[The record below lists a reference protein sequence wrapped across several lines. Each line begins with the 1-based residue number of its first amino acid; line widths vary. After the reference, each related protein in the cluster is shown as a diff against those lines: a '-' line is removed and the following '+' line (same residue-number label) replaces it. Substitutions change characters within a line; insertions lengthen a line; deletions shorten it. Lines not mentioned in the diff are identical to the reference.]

1 MKGAL
6 KGGKQVLMGNHAV
19 AVGAALSRAQVV
31 AAYPITPQ
39 TQVVELLA
47 EMHAEGSFTGRF
59 MRVESEHSAMAALI
73 GASTA
78 GARTF
83 TASSSQGLAYMH
95 EMLHWAAGARLPI
108 VMANVNRAL
117 GAPWILWTDQTDSL
131 SQRDTGWM
139 QVYCA
144 SNQEVLDSVI
154 MSYKVSERLMVPT
167 MVVLDGFILSHTYE
181 PIDVPEAEA
190 VDRFLPPLKPRD
202 PLMTSRPRTYG
213 SLPTPKDFFRLRR
226 RLAADMDSALG
237 VIEEVGAEFGKV
249 FGRSYGLFE
258 AYRCED
264 AEAVLVTSGSAAQT
278 ALEAVDELRKQGRKA
293 GNLRMRVFRPFP
305 AEALRRFV
313 KPEVP
318 LIVVDRNFSQG
329 QQGIFCEELQAAL
342 FPLKRRPPV
351 YGFVAGLGG
360 GDITVELLKETWLD
374 AVAGKVKPG
383 EPAWVEDSR

>member
-39 TQVVELLA
+39 TQVVDLLA
-47 EMHAEGSFTGRF
+47 EMHAEGTFTGRF

-351 YGFVAGLGG
+351 YGAVAGLGG

>member
-144 SNQEVLDSVI
+144 STQEVLDSVI

-181 PIDVPEAEA
+181 PIEVPEQEA
-190 VDRFLPPLKPRD
+190 VDRFLPALKARD

-237 VIEEVGAEFGKV
+237 VIEEVGAEFGKA

-293 GNLRMRVFRPFP
+293 GNLRMRLP
-305 AEALRRFV
+305 ALSGRGPAPLRQARGPADCGGPELLPGTAGHLLRGASGRAL
-313 KPEVP
+313 PA
-318 LIVVDRNFSQG
+318 
-329 QQGIFCEELQAAL
+329 QA
-342 FPLKRRPPV
+342 PP
-351 YGFVAGLGG
+351 ARLRGG
-360 GDITVELLKETWLD
+360 GRPGRRRHHRGTAQGDL
-374 AVAGKVKPG
+374 AGRG
-383 EPAWVEDSR
+383 RGQA